1 MNLIALHFLFSIQF
15 FVLVMFGDRY
25 ILFYDRHNLIDAGH
39 FDRKVKKNI
48 ISRLVQYI
56 IATMFLNLSLCCFFS
71 QAEVIISKHVERRR
85 QERLDDPG
93 IIIYVS
99 FVLLGERCTEH
110 VN

>member
-1 MNLIALHFLFSIQF
+1 MYNESNSTAFFFFIQF

-25 ILFYDRHNLIDAGH
+25 ILFYD
-39 FDRKVKKNI
+39 I

>member
-1 MNLIALHFLFSIQF
+1 
-15 FVLVMFGDRY
+15 
-25 ILFYDRHNLIDAGH
+25 
-39 FDRKVKKNI
+39 
-48 ISRLVQYI
+48 
-56 IATMFLNLSLCCFFS
+56 MFLNLSLCCFFS